1 MIGVV
6 ASIVAGVILGEYVL
20 FASPL
25 VFLASLKNRDLG
37 LVGYFV
43 YVVYLGSRIFVG
55 DVYVYDELMRGLVF
69 LFSMIL
75 LLEDVLRRELRVNK
89 SEIVP
94 MALMLAGVLLP
105 ESFVAGAVLYFL
117 TLKPDWKTGVPVFG
131 VIGVFALFKEYIS
144 GLGVSGQAV
153 VFGSFTLFTIALA
166 FLLRNLKRVE
176 VMEKV

>member
-37 LVGYFV
+37 LIGYFL
-43 YVVYLGSRIFVG
+43 YALYSGSRVFVG

-75 LLEDVLRRELRVNK
+75 LLEDVLRREIRVEK

-94 MALMLAGVLLP
+94 MALLLGGFLLP
-105 ESFVAGAVLYFL
+105 ESFIAGAMLYLL
-117 TLKPDWKTGVPVFG
+117 TLKPNWKVCVPVLGVLVAFAIFG
-131 VIGVFALFKEYIS
+131 EGLS
-144 GLGVSGQAV
+144 RLGVSGQV
-153 VFGSFTLFTIALA
+153 IVFGSFTLFTIALA
-166 FLLRNLKRVE
+166 FLLKDVKRTE
-176 VMEKV
+176 VKF